1 MQFRI
6 VSNAEERLMNVKLT
20 ASAERR
26 TWESS
31 CAPFVYHNTDKE
43 LFLLAIMS
51 IMCRL
56 VYG

>member
-1 MQFRI
+1 MSSSFVMQLRI

-20 ASAERR
+20 ASAEGR

-43 LFLLAIMS
+43 
-51 IMCRL
+51 
-56 VYG
+56 